1 MTTPRDKAIQTIAK
15 LRRVAEHPNTGK
27 PEADAA
33 RARIEALRVKHQIT
47 ASPPPRAKVP
57 YSDSTDWNKAADAAK
72 KAADAARIMADAIR
86 HADAAKKYREK
97 MQNRDSMGRPFPKS
111 GDIFDEA
118 IRNSGDTRTTAE
130 RNKDVQNSF
139 RRLQD
144 SAMQRTRR
152 SSTTRVASLVN
163 ATSTPCL
170 VSVVVERY
178 SLAMA
183 QSCRW
188 AFSGR
193 RGVVRGRLVLVR
205 SGSDQQ

>member
-57 YSDSTDWNKAADAAK
+57 YSDSTDWNKAAEAAK

-118 IRNSGDTRTTAE
+118 IRNSGDTRTAAE

-139 RRLQD
+139 RKASGFCNAADKEKFYDRGGEPRKRNKYAMPCERCGGTLQPGD
-144 SAMQRTRR
+144 GAIMQVGLQWKAWCCERTPSPRKKR
-152 SSTTRVASLVN
+152 
-163 ATSTPCL
+163 
-170 VSVVVERY
+170 
-178 SLAMA
+178 
-183 QSCRW
+183 
-188 AFSGR
+188 F
-193 RGVVRGRLVLVR
+193 
-205 SGSDQQ
+205 